1 MSDPTP
7 CSPVTSASGT
17 LTPQLLVRVLSKG
30 GETAG
35 SADG

>member
-7 CSPVTSASGT
+7 CSRAASACGT
-17 LTPQLLVRVLSKG
+17 LTPQLLVHVLSKG